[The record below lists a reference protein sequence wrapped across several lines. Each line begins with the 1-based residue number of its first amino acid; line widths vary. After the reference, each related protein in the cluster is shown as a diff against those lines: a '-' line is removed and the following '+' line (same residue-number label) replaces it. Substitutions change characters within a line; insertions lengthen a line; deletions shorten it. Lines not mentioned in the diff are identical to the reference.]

1 MQKLV
6 GYCAAFALVAGLPA
20 VAQEQDA
27 QGLAKQLANPVADL
41 ISVPFQLNY
50 DSGFGT
56 TDADRWLLN
65 FQPVIPFSIS
75 ENWNVI
81 SRTIIPFTSLG
92 GLTPG
97 ASTTTGIGTTT
108 QSFFFSPKKPTA
120 DGLIWGVGP
129 VFALPATD
137 ETLGPDVWSVGATG
151 VVLRQSG
158 RWTVGM
164 LGNQLWSVSGG
175 GDPGDV
181 VKAMYLQPFVNYTTP
196 GAVSFGLDTEAT
208 YDWNSEE
215 WTASVNAT
223 VGKVVR
229 LGKLPVQFT
238 GGLRYWIDSP
248 QGGPDDFGARFVT
261 TFLFPKKRG

>member
-1 MQKLV
+1 MRSSV
-6 GYCAAFALVAGLPA
+6 A
-20 VAQEQDA
+20 VAIAAAISTSFPAAA
-27 QGLAKQLANPVADL
+27 QQSDGQSLAKQLANPVADL
-41 ISVPFQLNY
+41 ISVPFQFNY

-120 DGLIWGVGP
+120 DGLIWGIGP
-129 VFALPATD
+129 AFGLPATD
-137 ETLGPDVWSVGATG
+137 ETLGPDVWSAGATG
-151 VVLRQSG
+151 VVLKQTG

-164 LGNQLWSVSGG
+164 LGNQLWSVSGSE
-175 GDPGDV
+175 DPGDV
-181 VKAMYLQPFVNYTTP
+181 VNAMYLQPFVSYTTP
-196 GAVSFGLDTEAT
+196 EAVSFGLNSEAT
-208 YDWNSEE
+208 YDWNAEQ

-223 VGKVVR
+223 VGKVTK

-248 QGGPDDFGARFVT
+248 ETGPDGLGARFVM
-261 TFLFPKKRG
+261 TFLFPKGKG

>member
-1 MQKLV
+1 MRSSIVLASV
-6 GYCAAFALVAGLPA
+6 AAILAALPA
-20 VAQEQDA
+20 AAQQSDQQA
-27 QGLAKQLANPVADL
+27 LAKQLSNPVAAL

-75 ENWNVI
+75 DNWNVI

-120 DGLIWGVGP
+120 GGLIWGVGP
-129 VFALPATD
+129 AFGLPATD
-137 ETLGPDVWSVGATG
+137 ETLGPDVWSAGVTG
-151 VVLRQSG
+151 VALKQTG

-175 GDPGDV
+175 GDPGDEV
-181 VKAMYLQPFVNYTTP
+181 NSMYLQPFVSYTTP
-196 GAVSFGLDTEAT
+196 TAVSFGLNSEAT
-208 YDWNSEE
+208 YNWNAEQ

-223 VGKVVR
+223 VGKVTK

-248 QGGPDDFGARFVT
+248 EPGPDGFGARFVM
-261 TFLFPKKRG
+261 TFLFPKGKG

>member
-1 MQKLV
+1 MRFSTVLLAAA
-6 GYCAAFALVAGLPA
+6 AAFAALPA
-20 VAQEQDA
+20 VAQQSDQQA
-27 QGLAKQLANPVADL
+27 LAKQLSNPVADL

-97 ASTTTGIGTTT
+97 ASTTNGIGTTT

-120 DGLIWGVGP
+120 GGLIWGVGP
-129 VFALPATD
+129 AFGLPATD
-137 ETLGPDVWSVGATG
+137 ETLGPDVWSAGVTG
-151 VVLRQSG
+151 VALKQTG
-158 RWTVGM
+158 RWTVGL

-175 GDPGDV
+175 EDPGDEV
-181 VKAMYLQPFVNYTTP
+181 NSMYLQPFVSYTTP
-196 GAVSFGLDTEAT
+196 AAVSFGLNSEAN
-208 YDWNSEE
+208 YDWNAEQ

-223 VGKVVR
+223 VGKVTK

-248 QGGPDDFGARFVT
+248 EPGPDGFGARFVM
-261 TFLFPKKRG
+261 TFLFPKGKG